1 LLNFKFRLQK
11 YKKWFG
17 KLLLYDIFDKSIFNT
32 LINKNMPITA
42 NYPDRKSWLKIPE
55 NSDFPIQNIPF
66 GVFITKEDIITIGTR
81 IGDYVIDLGA
91 LQKLNYFEGIDLTDD
106 MFMQDT
112 LNDFISDGKK
122 TWRLVRNRIAD
133 IFDANNTKLK
143 SNKQHLD
150 LVIFKIDEVE
160 MQLPV
165 QIGDY
170 TDFYSSKEH
179 ATNVGMMFRDPAN
192 ALLPNWLHIPVGY
205 HGRSSTI
212 VPSGI
217 PVHRPMGQ
225 TLPDGEKSPVF
236 GPSRS
241 IDFELEMGFIT
252 TDANVMGENI
262 PVHEAEDY
270 IFGMVLLNDWSAR
283 DIQKWEYVPLGPF
296 LAKNFATSISPWIVT
311 MDALEPFRTKGPKQ
325 DPTPLPYLQQ
335 KGKNAFDIHLEVAI
349 APENAEAKV
358 VSKSNFKYMYWSM
371 SQQLAHHTSNGCRVN
386 SGDMMGSGTIS
397 GSEKDSFGSM
407 LELTWGGKNP
417 ITMADGSERK
427 FINDNDTVIMKGFCK
442 NNEVRIGFGEVSSKL
457 LPPFVRK

>member
-1 LLNFKFRLQK
+1 
-11 YKKWFG
+11 
-17 KLLLYDIFDKSIFNT
+17 
-32 LINKNMPITA
+32 MPISA
-42 NYPDRKSWLKIPE
+42 NNPTRKSWL
-55 NSDFPIQNIPF
+55 NVAQDSDFPIQNIPF
-66 GVFITKEDIITIGTR
+66 GVFITKDDVITIGTR
-81 IGDYVIDLGA
+81 IGDYAIDLGA
-91 LQKLNYFEGIDLTDD
+91 LQQLNYFEGIELTDD

-122 TWRLVRNRIAD
+122 TWRLVRNRIAE
-133 IFDANNTKLK
+133 IFDAENPKLRDNEDHK
-143 SNKQHLD
+143 EI
-150 LVIFKIDEVE
+150 VVFKIEEVE

-165 QIGDY
+165 LIGDY

-179 ATNVGMMFRDPAN
+179 ATNVGTMFRDPNN

-225 TLPDGEKSPVF
+225 TLPNGETTPVF

-252 TDANVMGENI
+252 TDANIMGENI

-335 KGKNAFDIHLEVAI
+335 KGKYAFDISLEVQI
-349 APENAEAKV
+349 EPENSEATV
-358 VSKSNFKYMYWSM
+358 VSNSNFKYMYWSM

-397 GSEKDSFGSM
+397 GPTPNSFGSM
-407 LELTWGGKNP
+407 LELTWNGKNP
-417 ITMADGSERK
+417 IVMKDGSERK

-457 LPPFVRK
+457 LPAFVRK

>member
-1 LLNFKFRLQK
+1 
-11 YKKWFG
+11 
-17 KLLLYDIFDKSIFNT
+17 
-32 LINKNMPITA
+32 MPITA
-42 NYPDRKSWLKIPE
+42 NYPNRKCWLSVPQ

-66 GVFITKEDIITIGTR
+66 GVFITKDDVITIGTR
-81 IGDYVIDLGA
+81 IGDYAIDLGA
-91 LQKLNYFEGIDLTDD
+91 LQQLHYFDGLELTEDL
-106 MFMQDT
+106 FLQDT

-133 IFDANNTKLK
+133 IFDETNPLLRDNAEHKAQIICLI
-143 SNKQHLD
+143 S
-150 LVIFKIDEVE
+150 EVE

-179 ATNVGMMFRDPAN
+179 ATNVGMMFRDPEN

-225 TLPDGEKSPVF
+225 TLPVGENSPVF
-236 GPSRS
+236 GPSRL
-241 IDFELEMGFIT
+241 IDFELEMAFIT

-296 LAKNFATSISPWIVT
+296 LAKNFASSISPWIVT

-335 KGKNAFDIHLEVAI
+335 KGKYAFDIQLEVSI
-349 APENAEAKV
+349 QPENAPATV
-358 VSKSNFKYMYWSM
+358 VSESNFKYMYWTM

-397 GSEKDSFGSM
+397 GPTPSSYGSM

-417 ITMADGSERK
+417 IQLADGSERK
-427 FINDNDTVIMKGFCK
+427 FINDNDTVIMKGYCE
-442 NNEVRIGFGEVSSKL
+442 NQEVRIGFGEVSSKL

>member
-1 LLNFKFRLQK
+1 MI
-11 YKKWFG
+11 Y
-17 KLLLYDIFDKSIFNT
+17 
-32 LINKNMPITA
+32 LITEFSTNNQHLHMPITA
-42 NYPDRKSWLKIPE
+42 NNPKRKSWLDVPSD
-55 NSDFPIQNIPF
+55 SDFPIQNIPF
-66 GVFITKEDIITIGTR
+66 GVFITKDDVITIGTR
-81 IGDYVIDLGA
+81 IGDYAIDLGA
-91 LQKLNYFEGIDLTDD
+91 LQQLNYFEGIELTDD

-133 IFDANNTKLK
+133 IFDTNNPKLRDNEEHK
-143 SNKQHLD
+143 AIVVCKVVD
-150 LVIFKIDEVE
+150 VE

-165 QIGDY
+165 LIGDY

-179 ATNVGMMFRDPAN
+179 ATNVGTMFRDPNN

-225 TLPDGEKSPVF
+225 TLPNGESTPVF

-252 TDANVMGENI
+252 TDANIMGENI

-311 MDALEPFRTKGPKQ
+311 MDALEPFRIKGPKQ
-325 DPTPLPYLQQ
+325 DPNPLPYLQQ
-335 KGKNAFDIHLEVAI
+335 KGKHAYDINLEVAI
-349 APENAEAKV
+349 EPENAEATV
-358 VSKSNFKYMYWSM
+358 VSNSNFKYMYWSM

-397 GSEKDSFGSM
+397 GPTPNSYGSM
-407 LELTWGGKNP
+407 LELTWNGKNP
-417 ITMADGSERK
+417 IVMKDKSERK

>member
-1 LLNFKFRLQK
+1 MI
-11 YKKWFG
+11 Y
-17 KLLLYDIFDKSIFNT
+17 
-32 LINKNMPITA
+32 LITFFSTTNQHTIMPNLA
-42 NYPDRKSWLKIPE
+42 NDPRRKSWIEVPK

-66 GVFITKEDIITIGTR
+66 GVFLTKEDVITIGTR
-81 IGDYVIDLGA
+81 IGDCAIDMGA
-91 LQKLNYFEGIDLTDD
+91 LQQLGYFDGIELTDD

-122 TWRLVRNRIAD
+122 TWRLVRNRLSEL
-133 IFDANNTKLK
+133 FDSENPLLRD
-143 SNKQHLD
+143 NKEHREII
-150 LVIFKIDEVE
+150 IFKMEDIE

-165 QIGDY
+165 LIGDY

-179 ATNVGMMFRDPAN
+179 ATNVGKMFRDPEN

-225 TLPDGEKSPVF
+225 TLPNGETSPVF
-236 GPSRS
+236 GPSRLV
-241 IDFELEMGFIT
+241 DFELETAFIT
-252 TDANVMGENI
+252 TDVNVMGENI
-262 PVHEAEDY
+262 LINEAEDY

-296 LAKNFATSISPWIVT
+296 LAKNFASSISPWIIT

-325 DPTPLPYLQQ
+325 EPTPLPYLQQ
-335 KGKNAFDIHLEVAI
+335 KGKHTYDINLEVYLK
-349 APENAEAKV
+349 PENAEASLI
-358 VSKSNFKYMYWSM
+358 SKSNFKYMYWSM
-371 SQQLAHHTSNGCRVN
+371 SQQLTHHTSNGCRVN

-397 GSEKDSFGSM
+397 GPTEDRFGSM

-417 ITMADGSERK
+417 ITMKDGSERK
-427 FINDNDTVIMKGFCK
+427 FINDNDTVTIKGYCQ
-442 NNEVRIGFGEVSSKL
+442 NSSTRIGFGEVSSKL

>member
-1 LLNFKFRLQK
+1 
-11 YKKWFG
+11 
-17 KLLLYDIFDKSIFNT
+17 
-32 LINKNMPITA
+32 MPITA
-42 NYPDRKSWLKIPE
+42 NNPDLTSWLDVPE
-55 NSDFPIQNIPF
+55 DSDFPIQNIPF
-66 GVFITKEDIITIGTR
+66 GVFITKDDVVTIGTR
-81 IGDYVIDLGA
+81 IGDYAIDLGA
-91 LQKLNYFEGIDLTDD
+91 LQQLNYFEGIELTDD

-122 TWRLVRNRIAD
+122 TWRLVRNRISEIFESESSELRDNKSHRD
-133 IFDANNTKLK
+133 IVVCRMD
-143 SNKQHLD
+143 D
-150 LVIFKIDEVE
+150 VE

-165 QIGDY
+165 LIGDY

-179 ATNVGMMFRDPAN
+179 ATNVGMMFRDPEN

-225 TLPDGEKSPVF
+225 MVPAGERTPVF
-236 GPSRS
+236 GPSRM
-241 IDFELEMGFIT
+241 IDFELETAFIT
-252 TDANVMGENI
+252 TDVNIMGENI

-296 LAKNFATSISPWIVT
+296 LAKNFASSVSPWIVT
-311 MDALEPFRTKGPKQ
+311 LDALEPFRTKSPKQ
-325 DPTPLPYLQQ
+325 NPTPLPYLQQ
-335 KGKNAFDIHLEVAI
+335 KGKHAFDINLEVSI
-349 APENAEAKV
+349 EPEGVEPTV
-358 VSKSNFKYMYWSM
+358 VSTSNFKYMYWTM

-397 GSEKDSFGSM
+397 GPTPDSYGSM
-407 LELTWGGKNP
+407 LELTWSGKNP
-417 ITMADGSERK
+417 IKMKDGSERK
-427 FINDNDTVIMKGFCK
+427 FINDNDTVIIKGWCK
-442 NNEVRIGFGEVSSKL
+442 NAEIRIGFGEVCSKL

>member
-1 LLNFKFRLQK
+1 
-11 YKKWFG
+11 
-17 KLLLYDIFDKSIFNT
+17 
-32 LINKNMPITA
+32 MPITA
-42 NYPDRKSWLKIPE
+42 NNPKRKSWLEVPE

-66 GVFITKEDIITIGTR
+66 GVFLTKDDVITIGTR
-81 IGDYVIDLGA
+81 IGDFAIDLGA
-91 LQKLNYFEGIDLTDD
+91 LQQLNYFEGIELTDD

-122 TWRLVRNRIAD
+122 TWRLVRNRIAELFD
-133 IFDANNTKLK
+133 IKNQQLQNNAEHRET
-143 SNKQHLD
+143 
-150 LVIFKIDEVE
+150 VVFKMEDVE

-165 QIGDY
+165 LIGDY

-179 ATNVGMMFRDPAN
+179 ATNVGKMFRDPEN

-225 TLPDGEKSPVF
+225 TLPNGETSPVF
-236 GPSRS
+236 GPSRL
-241 IDFELEMGFIT
+241 IDFELETAFIT

-296 LAKNFATSISPWIVT
+296 LAKNFASSISPWIVT

-335 KGKNAFDIHLEVAI
+335 KGKHTYDINLEVAI
-349 APENAEAKV
+349 CPENGKENI
-358 VSKSNFKYMYWSM
+358 VSKTNFKYMYWSM
-371 SQQLAHHTSNGCRVN
+371 CQQLAHHTSNGCRVN

-397 GSEKDSFGSM
+397 GPTPDSFGSM

-417 ITMADGSERK
+417 IKLSDGTERK
-427 FINDNDTVIMKGFCK
+427 FINDNDTVIMRGFCQ
-442 NNEVRIGFGEVSSKL
+442 NNEVRIGFGEVTSKL
-457 LPPFVRK
+457 LPPFVRG